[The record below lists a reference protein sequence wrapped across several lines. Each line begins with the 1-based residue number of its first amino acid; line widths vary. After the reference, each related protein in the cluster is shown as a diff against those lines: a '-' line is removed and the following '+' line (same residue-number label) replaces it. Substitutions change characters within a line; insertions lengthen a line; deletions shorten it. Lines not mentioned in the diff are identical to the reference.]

1 MARRRSRRG
10 TAEQGRARR
19 FFSDWRRTAI
29 FAVAVA
35 LVLALVVLLIVTLT
49 NRPEP
54 EEPPP
59 NPVATITMSDGSR
72 MRLVLYRAEAPNT
85 VANFV
90 KLANSGFYDGQQF
103 FRIVSGVFIQAGDPN
118 NNGTGDPG
126 YAIKG
131 EFADNGVKNEVS
143 HSRGTISMAR
153 TSDYDSAGSQ
163 FFIMQGSYPEY
174 DGRYAAFGR
183 IEDEESLATL
193 DAIAAEPV
201 DSNYLPLTRQVID
214 TIRVETFDVDY
225 EPETTAR
232 PQAAEAQ

>member
-1 MARRRSRRG
+1 MTSRRKRRGKAG
-10 TAEQGRARR
+10 TPGGFRR
-19 FFSDWRRTAI
+19 FFSDWRRVAI
-29 FAVAVA
+29 VAAAAALLLGLAVFA
-35 LVLALVVLLIVTLT
+35 IVRAA

-59 NPVATITMSDGSR
+59 NPVATITMSNGSK

-90 KLANSGFYDGQQF
+90 RLANSGFYDGQQF
-103 FRIVSGVFIQAGDPN
+103 FRVVSGVFIQGGDPN

-126 YAIKG
+126 YAIRG
-131 EFADNGVKNEVS
+131 EFADNGVKNAVS
-143 HSRGTISMAR
+143 HTRGTISMAR
-153 TSDYDSAGSQ
+153 TSDFDSAGSQ

-183 IEDEESLATL
+183 IEDEESLQTL
-193 DAIAAEPV
+193 DAIAAEQV
-201 DSNYLPLTRQVID
+201 DSSYLPLTRQVID
-214 TIRVETFDVDY
+214 NIRVETFGETY

-232 PQAAEAQ
+232 PQAAE